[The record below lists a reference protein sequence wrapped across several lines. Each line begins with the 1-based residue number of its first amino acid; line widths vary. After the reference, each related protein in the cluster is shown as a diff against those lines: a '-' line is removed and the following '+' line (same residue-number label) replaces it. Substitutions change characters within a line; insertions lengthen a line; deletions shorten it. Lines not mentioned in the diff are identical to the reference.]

1 MNTKLNLWPAV
12 WASGILVA
20 LTFTGDILLGLL
32 FPKWWVMQF
41 FWEQIL
47 PGYEFISVGS
57 FFLGLIESFA
67 SGAYLALVFVPLYN
81 LFLSRR
87 N

>member
-1 MNTKLNLWPAV
+1 MKQKIEFWPAF
-12 WASGILVA
+12 WASGILVS
-20 LTFTGDILLGLL
+20 LTFAGDILFGLM
-32 FPKWWVMQF
+32 FPNWWVMQF

-81 LFLSRR
+81 LFLSRSS
-87 N
+87 